1 MNFPFEMTINALE
14 AALILDFLARYFGY
28 RVKTRMKYWG
38 TGLIWCISFASIS
51 FFSWTHLYESY
62 ASSIQILINIVF
74 CCWLLRGSVLHKI
87 FLSAFTMGLVAI
99 ISTFTLLLLGQVSDN
114 HVTYLLNTFSGIRII
129 CIFVSKLIFFVITR
143 IILRLK
149 ENGRLRLNDFLP
161 LFIVPTLSIIAI
173 TLMMYAAIREP
184 RIQDYAFYAVCSVLI
199 LNILTYFLFI
209 RVSRANKMEMEMAL
223 LNLQNECMQA
233 NSREIES
240 MYESVR
246 ALRHDLK
253 NHLLSISA
261 RAGENDIAGIQKY
274 TDRLLQMQVKND
286 KVIMFSGNPV
296 LDAIINSKF
305 TAAERMGIRFHTI
318 ITASLDDIAPEDVAV
333 LIGNALDNAI
343 QAAAGSEEKMIHLH
357 IQPQGAYTSVEISN
371 SIGQPVL
378 EGNPALYTTK
388 ADRLRHGFG
397 VKNMRKVVEK
407 YQGMMQFYEEGG
419 RFVCDIL
426 LLSMQ
431 SENEN

>member
-1 MNFPFEMTINALE
+1 
-14 AALILDFLARYFGY
+14 
-28 RVKTRMKYWG
+28 
-38 TGLIWCISFASIS
+38 
-51 FFSWTHLYESY
+51 
-62 ASSIQILINIVF
+62 
-74 CCWLLRGSVLHKI
+74 
-87 FLSAFTMGLVAI
+87 
-99 ISTFTLLLLGQVSDN
+99 
-114 HVTYLLNTFSGIRII
+114 
-129 CIFVSKLIFFVITR
+129 
-143 IILRLK
+143 
-149 ENGRLRLNDFLP
+149 
-161 LFIVPTLSIIAI
+161 
-173 TLMMYAAIREP
+173 
-184 RIQDYAFYAVCSVLI
+184 
-199 LNILTYFLFI
+199 
-209 RVSRANKMEMEMAL
+209 MAL

-261 RAGENDIAGIQKY
+261 MAGENDIAGIQKY

-305 TAAERMGIRFHTI
+305 TAAEHVGIRFHTI
-318 ITASLDDIAPEDVAV
+318 ITAV

-343 QAAAGSEEKMIHLH
+343 QAAAGSEEKTIHLH